1 MVQYLHIHELR
12 NLKLKRSQQFTN
24 EKFDLENKDQN
35 ENGGYWECEYCGAI
49 YNQPQNWKPFADYCM
64 KCKGEWK

>member
-1 MVQYLHIHELR
+1 MK
-12 NLKLKRSQQFTN
+12 NLIWK
-24 EKFDLENKDQN
+24 NKDQN
-35 ENGGYWECEYCGAI
+35 ENGGYWECKYCGAI